1 MRLTTMTDYAIRL
14 LMYVGRQPDRL
25 CTISEIAHAY
35 GMSEPHLMK
44 ITHRLAQNG
53 WIETVRGKNGG
64 MRLAHAPE
72 DISLGAV
79 MRDTE
84 SDFTLVECFV
94 ANNACPLSGHCRLTG
109 IIDGALQRFLQ
120 YVDSFTLADILPE
133 TGQAPRT
140 RSLNDMP
147 SFHAGDVVR
156 VVGNAE
162 KYPDDLAPF
171 HS

>member
-1 MRLTTMTDYAIRL
+1 MRLTVMTDYAIRL

-94 ANNACPLSGHCRLTG
+94 ADNTCPLSGHCRLTG

-133 TGQAPRT
+133 VGQAPRKGAVT
-140 RSLNDMP
+140 NLAPPRI
-147 SFHAGDVVR
+147 GDSAR
-156 VVGNAE
+156 TSASAE
-162 KYPDDLAPF
+162 KIPG
-171 HS
+171 

>member
-84 SDFTLVECFV
+84 SGFSLVECFV
-94 ANNACPLSGHCRLTG
+94 ADNACPLSGHCRLTG

-133 TGQAPRT
+133 TGRAMHD
-140 RSLNDMP
+140 RSSLGETQK
-147 SFHAGDVVR
+147 SRGGGRAR
-156 VVGNAE
+156 AAIAAE
-162 KYPDDLAPF
+162 KAI
-171 HS
+171 SI